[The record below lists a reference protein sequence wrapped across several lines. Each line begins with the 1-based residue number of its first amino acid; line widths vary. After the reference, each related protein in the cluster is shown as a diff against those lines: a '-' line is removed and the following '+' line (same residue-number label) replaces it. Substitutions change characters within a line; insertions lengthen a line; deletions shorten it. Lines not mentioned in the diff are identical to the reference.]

1 MCTKSQKDRQNL
13 KNTGFGQAFFL
24 KCPSRRANLSLDGR
38 LLYTALHLRALSQG
52 VFPSSSFKSG
62 LALCLKGFKLRC
74 LQFYLGQNFQ
84 DYYLIMT
91 RSMAGRPIQAALTL
105 VNIRAFVKEELHH
118 LPAVPGCT
126 QLYQAVPGCTRQYEA
141 VP

>member
-1 MCTKSQKDRQNL
+1 MR
-13 KNTGFGQAFFL
+13 AFFPQM
-24 KCPSRRANLSLDGR
+24 PSRRVHLSLDGR

-74 LQFYLGQNFQ
+74 LQFYLGQYFQ
-84 DYYLIMT
+84 DYYLNMT

-126 QLYQAVPGCTRQYEA
+126 QLYQAVPGCTRQYQA
-141 VP
+141 VPGCTIE